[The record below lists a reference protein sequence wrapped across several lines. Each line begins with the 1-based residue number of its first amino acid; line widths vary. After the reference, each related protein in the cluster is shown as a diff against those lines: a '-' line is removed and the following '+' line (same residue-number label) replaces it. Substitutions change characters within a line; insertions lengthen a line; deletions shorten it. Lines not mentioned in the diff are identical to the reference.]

1 MGGIGEEWTAGRSR
15 RNKVFVQRC
24 EDAQRVS
31 DLDTSSGDYQHALTP
46 QSVL

>member
-1 MGGIGEEWTAGRSR
+1 MGWIGEEWKAGHSG

-31 DLDTSSGDYQHALTP
+31 DLATSSGDYQHALTP